1 MKSLRKPLLV
11 LAVVPAAV
19 ALLAGCGSK
28 PEYCQKTDELK
39 QSISDFGSS
48 LKTANPDK
56 ISTAAANVENA
67 GDEVIQAARTDYP
80 QQTSSL
86 RNTIDAVRTDIN
98 ELSGS
103 SDQAAVIAN
112 LGLDLLQLRAD
123 FSAFEKATSSDCG

>member
-1 MKSLRKPLLV
+1 MKSLRKPLLA
-11 LAVVPAAV
+11 LAVVSAAL

-48 LKTANPDK
+48 LKTANPDQ
-56 ISTAAANVENA
+56 ISSAAANVENA
-67 GDEVIQAARTDYP
+67 GDAVVQAARTDYP

-86 RNTIDAVRTDIN
+86 RNTIDAVRTDIDQ
-98 ELSGS
+98 LSKS
-103 SDQAAVIAN
+103 SDQAAVITA

-123 FSAFEKATSSDCG
+123 FSAFQKATSSDCG

>member
-1 MKSLRKPLLV
+1 MSRTKKILLTA
-11 LAVVPAAV
+11 AVVPASL

-39 QSISDFGSS
+39 QSINDFGSS
-48 LKTANPDK
+48 LKTANPDQ
-56 ISTAAANVENA
+56 ISSAATNVENA
-67 GDEVIQAARTDYP
+67 GDAVVQAARTDYP

-86 RNTIDAVRTDIN
+86 RNTIDAVSTDIN

-103 SDQAAVIAN
+103 SDQAKVIAN

-123 FSAFEKATSSDCG
+123 FSAFQKATSSDCG